1 MTAIAPLQVMV
12 LASGNRG
19 KLAELARILEP
30 LGAELRVQSDFGV
43 PEVEETGLTFVENAI
58 LKARA
63 AAQHTGLPAIADDSG
78 LEVDFLH
85 GAPGIRSARY
95 AEGGDDANNRK
106 LLAALDGVPMAGRS
120 ARYQC
125 VLVFMRH
132 ALDPTPVICH
142 GSWEGHILTAPS
154 GSGGFGYDPLFH
166 VAAFNCSA
174 AELAPRT
181 KNRVSHRA
189 IACAQLEQALHN
201 SLRGSEFQG
210 G

>member
-1 MTAIAPLQVMV
+1 MTAVAPSPTVV

-19 KLAELARILEP
+19 KLAELTRILEP
-30 LGAELRVQSDFGV
+30 LGVELRAQSEFAV

-63 AAQHTGLPAIADDSG
+63 AAQHTGLAAIADDSG

-85 GAPGIRSARY
+85 GAPGIHSARY
-95 AEGGDDANNRK
+95 ADGGDEANNLK
-106 LLAALDGVPMAGRS
+106 LLAALAGVPRAERS

-132 ALDPTPVICH
+132 ALDPTPIICQ
-142 GSWEGHILTAPS
+142 GSWEGYILEEPA

-189 IACAQLEQALHN
+189 IACAQLEQALH
-201 SLRGSEFQG
+201 SVLRGPDFQG
-210 G
+210 S